1 MDPTVDPLIVAIP
14 SQDGRAAIFILL
26 ELHEVSRFLDRSM
39 VLVSGEAS
47 NIPRSRNAILD
58 QVRTRYP
65 DRETTWVLWV
75 DSDIVVPRGS
85 TVAIGE
91 ALRWAEAHQVGVV
104 ANYRMA
110 TGQNVV
116 MVHRDPALNHHMTD
130 AEWQALPDYAE
141 VGMSGF
147 GFAYL
152 PQPLHYI
159 FHADTT
165 GEDIHFS
172 HLSLRNVGRRRPAS
186 RGPRRTGTDRCD
198 DPLSRTG
205 GLHCRGKR
213 PIPPGNVHRPKSLQ
227 LRGG

>member
-14 SQDGRAAIFILL
+14 SQDGRAAIFTLL

-165 GEDIHFS
+165 GEDIHFWRDNPQIRLHGAKQI
-172 HLSLRNVGRRRPAS
+172 HLG
-186 RGPRRTGTDRCD
+186 
-198 DPLSRTG
+198 
-205 GLHCRGKR
+205 
-213 PIPPGNVHRPKSLQ
+213 HRKSIL
-227 LRGG
+227 L